1 MCFSQDGNSVM
12 NPFYKT
18 LIVDDETS
26 ARDILENLLSDY
38 PEFQIVGKEEDVDS
52 AVKAILKH
60 HPDIIFLDIEM
71 PVKNGFELIREIRNY
86 SLLPTIV
93 FITAYNDY
101 AIQAIKLA
109 AFDYILKPI
118 DPDELKQCLYKF
130 MAEKGK
136 MDMNQKLDN
145 LIREI
150 DHTFKLRFNIRTG
163 YLMIE
168 PNEILYFIA
177 DGSYTDIVLLD
188 EKRETIS
195 QSIGKL
201 EETLPEQFFR
211 INRSVIINLSY
222 LRKIDRHKK
231 ECVLSSAGKEWLFCM
246 PSKYI
251 RLLDEHEA

>member
-1 MCFSQDGNSVM
+1 M
-12 NPFYKT
+12 NTLYRA

-26 ARDILENLLSDY
+26 AREILENLLSAF
-38 PEFQIVGKEEDVDS
+38 PEFEIAGKAADVDS
-52 AVKAILKH
+52 ALQIILSQ

-71 PVKNGFELIREIRNY
+71 PIKNGFELIREIRNY
-86 SLLPTIV
+86 SLAPTIV
-93 FITAYNDY
+93 FVTAFNEY

-118 DPDELKQCLYKF
+118 DPDEFKQCIFKF
-130 MAEKGK
+130 LAEKGK
-136 MDMNQKLDN
+136 RGMNQKLDN

-201 EETLPEQFFR
+201 EEILPGQFFR

-231 ECVLSSAGKEWLFCM
+231 ECILSAGGKEFIFGI
-246 PSKYI
+246 PSRYI
-251 RLLDEHEA
+251 RLLDEREP